1 MSSSEQSSGRLVR
14 FITFRRCHRVPRL
27 EQTSISCAFHFTS
40 EFSDSTIEE
49 LCLRS
54 GSHPPKTAEGGAPQ
68 LDRRRGIVFLIPL
81 SGPVRS
87 TKKSPPFRKEREKD
101 GHPGKK
107 QIPHR

>member
-1 MSSSEQSSGRLVR
+1 MSARAQTSGRLVR
-14 FITFRRCHRVPRL
+14 FITLHGCHRAPRL
-27 EQTSISCAFHFTS
+27 EQTATSSAIHSTS

-54 GSHPPKTAEGGAPQ
+54 GSHPPKTAEGGAAQ
-68 LDRRRGIVFLIPL
+68 LDGRRGIVFLIPL

-101 GHPGKK
+101 AHPGKK